1 MLRIAL
7 AVLIILAFP
16 GVSIAGGT
24 SEELYNECHKLEK
37 APRDQKALMAD
48 VYCAAYVDGV
58 VDGYRIMADLNPSSK
73 MICLPSAGIDNG
85 TIIDIFSKWYKK
97 QKDSKTVPARSGVL
111 LSLKAAY
118 PCK

>member
-1 MLRIAL
+1 
-7 AVLIILAFP
+7 
-16 GVSIAGGT
+16 
-24 SEELYNECHKLEK
+24 
-37 APRDQKALMAD
+37 MAD